1 MINFSYAK
9 FFSLSQ
15 LSNKWNR
22 NKDEYYSSEVGDGL
36 QDFIENCLS
45 SELFGYLKATEVH
58 EQIEKTQNKYKK
70 EARRRG
76 RRADFVIS
84 INSKIL
90 IPVEVE
96 KTGNIK
102 AGLEQIKNYKQ
113 DWNTKYGLLTDGEY
127 WCFYIDN
134 HICQTFNINTLLNKV
149 DEFKLFWKQ
158 YTEYE
163 NYYILA
169 LKHKTKQGLF
179 QEPSDIRTNEDLF
192 FDKTTFL
199 ITTIANN
206 ISVEVPNIKQVR
218 EIAYSYLIQFIL
230 IKVLVDNKIEP
241 FLTKYNNDQNK
252 KMSNEMHK
260 VLINLW
266 SDNKKVSDYPPYDF
280 KNALSEE
287 NELFAGI
294 KANDS
299 KDLIN
304 FLLERFHQ
312 EMNISKKHSAPE
324 ENVNQTDE
332 EQVYKSFMKEY
343 FSNNIQ

>member
-1 MINFSYAK
+1 MNLKKEIDNLKEKKKKLENKEKELNNLNMNFKKEKVK
-9 FFSLSQ
+9 FDFSKLPNKVGLQ
-15 LSNKWNR
+15 NIGATCYMNATLQVLSNT
-22 NKDEYYSSEVGDGL
+22 D
-36 QDFIENCLS
+36 DF
-45 SELFGYLKATEVH
+45 
-58 EQIEKTQNKYKK
+58 TQY
-70 EARRRG
+70 
-76 RRADFVIS
+76 
-84 INSKIL
+84 
-90 IPVEVE
+90 
-96 KTGNIK
+96 
-102 AGLEQIKNYKQ
+102 
-113 DWNTKYGLLTDGEY
+113 
-127 WCFYIDN
+127 
-134 HICQTFNINTLLNKV
+134 
-149 DEFKLFWKQ
+149 
-158 YTEYE
+158 
-163 NYYILA
+163 
-169 LKHKTKQGLF
+169 
-179 QEPSDIRTNEDLF
+179 
-192 FDKTTFL
+192 
-199 ITTIANN
+199 
-206 ISVEVPNIKQVR
+206 
-218 EIAYSYLIQFIL
+218 
-230 IKVLVDNKIEP
+230 

-266 SDNKKVSDYPPYDF
+266 SDNKKVSDYPLYDF